1 MRGLATS
8 AAEKDSKLPVCI
20 WSTLLQNQ
28 EKTFSMKTDSSLPG
42 ANLWGEN
49 PETFCQLG
57 TKEAQLKR
65 KSPPAQYLRISIGC
79 RKGSRCGQNFHK
91 KSGSTGRIL
100 NKYIYQFKQTLG
112 SSRPSAAGPKCTP
125 DLNKTLSSLQKFSW
139 VTWVSHRNIPL
150 KLPFRCSDYV
160 FQYILAES
168 YLSSILINYHY
179 YHYYTS
185 TFHRHRE

>member
-8 AAEKDSKLPVCI
+8 AAEKDLKLPVCI

-100 NKYIYQFKQTLG
+100 NKYIHQFKQTLG

-125 DLNKTLSSLQKFSW
+125 DPNKTLSSLQKFSW
-139 VTWVSHRNIPL
+139 VTWVSYGIRVLCSPL
-150 KLPFRCSDYV
+150 DVLIYVTIWTNMSEKGLVVWAPFTQEVRPRRKEE
-160 FQYILAES
+160 F
-168 YLSSILINYHY
+168 
-179 YHYYTS
+179 
-185 TFHRHRE
+185 